1 MNKVIT
7 IGELAKR
14 SGLAASAIRFYEEQG
29 LIGGTRTQGGRR
41 QYRRETLRRVAF
53 IRAAQVVGLNLSE
66 IRSAL
71 ETLPGQRTPTK
82 QDWERLSC
90 AWQPLLQ
97 ERIDRLIALRDQL
110 TSCVGCGCLSL
121 KSCSLYNPEDVARR
135 RGSGP
140 RYLMGDTPRDVLAEN
155 IPGEASSSADPVAN
169 KISKLQPDKKAG
181 I

>member
-1 MNKVIT
+1 MNETIT

-14 SGLAASAIRFYEEQG
+14 SGVAASAIRFYEEQG
-29 LIGGTRTQGGRR
+29 LIGSTRTEGGQR
-41 QYRRETLRRVAF
+41 QYRRDTLRRVGF
-53 IRAAQVVGLNLSE
+53 IRAAQAVGLNLSE

-82 QDWERLSC
+82 RDWERLSR

-110 TSCVGCGCLSL
+110 AFCVGCGCLSL

-135 RGSGP
+135 RGAGA
-140 RYLMGDTPRDVLAEN
+140 RYLLGDTWHAVLA
-155 IPGEASSSADPVAN
+155 DD
-169 KISKLQPDKKAG
+169 ISIDQKK
-181 I
+181 

>member
-1 MNKVIT
+1 MNEAIT

-29 LIGGTRTQGGRR
+29 LIGSTRTQGGQR
-41 QYRRETLRRVAF
+41 QNRRETLRRVAF
-53 IRAAQVVGLNLSE
+53 IRAAQAVGLNLSE

-71 ETLPGQRTPTK
+71 ATLPGQRTPTK
-82 QDWERLSC
+82 QDWERLSR

-97 ERIDRLIALRDQL
+97 ERIDRLVALRDQL
-110 TSCVGCGCLSL
+110 ACCVGCGCLSL

-140 RYLMGDTPRDVLAEN
+140 RYLLGDTPRDVLAED
-155 IPGEASSSADPVAN
+155 IPD
-169 KISKLQPDKKAG
+169 QQKK
-181 I
+181 